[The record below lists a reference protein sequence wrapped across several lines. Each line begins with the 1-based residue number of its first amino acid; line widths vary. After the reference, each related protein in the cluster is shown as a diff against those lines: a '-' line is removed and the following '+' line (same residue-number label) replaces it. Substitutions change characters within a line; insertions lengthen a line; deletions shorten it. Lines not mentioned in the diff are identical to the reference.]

1 MKAPPGKYRSA
12 RGKRA
17 YAEGLNAEALACA
30 ALQNNGWTILGQRLR
45 TEAGEVDAVAE
56 RDGLVAFVEV
66 KHRPNL
72 LEAAYALTL
81 RQRRRLLAAAEI
93 LMAENP
99 DWGCNGVRFDVL
111 LVDPAGNVRRVIDA
125 FRVEET

>member
-1 MKAPPGKYRSA
+1 MKVPPGKYRSA